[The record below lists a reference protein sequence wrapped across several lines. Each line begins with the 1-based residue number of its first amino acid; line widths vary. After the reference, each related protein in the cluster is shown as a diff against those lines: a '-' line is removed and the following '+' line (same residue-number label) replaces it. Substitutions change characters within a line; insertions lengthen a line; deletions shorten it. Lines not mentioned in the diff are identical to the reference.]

1 MSTWSLQDAKARFS
15 ELVQESISTGPQIV
29 TRRGKD
35 AVVVVSVD
43 QFSKSSKSSSLL
55 DFFLTAPKTDL
66 PIIRSADPVRPFSFE

>member
-15 ELVQESISTGPQIV
+15 ELVQESISSGPQIV

-55 DFFLTAPKTDL
+55 DFFLTAPKAELD
-66 PIIRSADPVRPFSFE
+66 IIRSVDPIRPISFE